1 MPHPALGLL
10 PVVKGKGAVA
20 GAGPGCC
27 LNKAAFYLNSDAPKS
42 RQDNRGKEIT
52 QQTRGGWREGE
63 KRERARQEEGRVG
76 QGGGT
81 IQRVSEAL
89 GKDTEETGWP

>member
-52 QQTRGGWREGE
+52 QQTRGGLAGRRE
-63 KRERARQEEGRVG
+63 KREGQTGRG
-76 QGGGT
+76 QGGTRRGHHPEG
-81 IQRVSEAL
+81 Q
-89 GKDTEETGWP
+89 

>member
-1 MPHPALGLL
+1 MHQRVVRTTEERKL
-10 PVVKGKGAVA
+10 P
-20 GAGPGCC
+20 
-27 LNKAAFYLNSDAPKS
+27 S
-42 RQDNRGKEIT
+42 RQE
-52 QQTRGGWREGE
+52 GGWREGE